1 MGHMRPIDED
11 VRAALIRQWDLIAD
25 AVPGI
30 DLSAPSRV
38 AGWQNREVLA
48 HLYAQPYL
56 FLRFLES
63 ESSAEPAVRAVE
75 NLAGT
80 KSYRELIDAS
90 AREGGRRGK
99 VDLRVAVTRTRMS
112 VLHADVGATIETLQG
127 SISVADYLV
136 TRCVEA
142 VVHGSDL
149 VDPVVSDPVAQ
160 SIAAKALLELLATV
174 APDLA
179 VEARALSVAEWIDV
193 ATGRSVASGPLAA
206 ATPVM
211 T

>member
-1 MGHMRPIDED
+1 MGPMDED
-11 VRAALIRQWDLIAD
+11 VRAALLRQWDLIAD
-25 AVPGI
+25 AVPQI

-38 AGWQNREVLA
+38 AGWRNREVLA
-48 HLYAQPYL
+48 HLSAQPYL
-56 FLRFLES
+56 LLRFLES
-63 ESSAEPAVRAVE
+63 ESSAEPAVRATE

-80 KSYRELIDAS
+80 KAYRELIDAS
-90 AREGGRRGK
+90 AREGAARNK
-99 VDLRVAVTRTRMS
+99 IDLRVAVTRARTS

-142 VVHGSDL
+142 VVHGGDL
-149 VDPVVSDPVAQ
+149 VDPVAPDPVAQ
-160 SIAAKALLELLATV
+160 AITSTALLELLTAV

-179 VEARALSVAEWIDV
+179 AEARALPVAEWIDV
-193 ATGRSVASGPLAA
+193 ASGRSVASGPLAA